1 MKESRIGNASREC
14 FARQIAGARGGHVAE
29 ILVAVEDL
37 IFLSKIRETARLV
50 GVAVE
55 PVDLRGLERRVAQS
69 PPRAVILDL
78 NHRSGSAVDALRALK
93 LNPATSGVPVV
104 AFLSHVQT
112 DLAAA
117 ARAAGCD
124 VLLARSAF
132 TRDLP
137 QLLAKYAGAEAR
149 NL

>member
-1 MKESRIGNASREC
+1 MAT
-14 FARQIAGARGGHVAE
+14 VAE
-29 ILVAVEDL
+29 ILVVVEDL
-37 IFLSKIRETARLV
+37 IFLSKISGTARLV

-55 PVDLRGLERRVAQS
+55 PVDLRSLEQRVTEN

-78 NHRSGSAVDALRALK
+78 NHRSGSAVDALRAMK
-93 LNPATSGVPVV
+93 SNPATSGVPVV

>member
-1 MKESRIGNASREC
+1 MAT
-14 FARQIAGARGGHVAE
+14 VAE
-29 ILVAVEDL
+29 ILVVVEDL
-37 IFLSKIRETARLV
+37 IFLSKITGTARLV

-55 PVDLRGLERRVAQS
+55 SVDLRSLEQRVAES

-78 NHRSGSAVDALRALK
+78 NHRSASAVDVLRAMK
-93 LNPATSGVPVV
+93 SKPATSCVPVI

-137 QLLAKYAGAEAR
+137 HLLEKYGGAEAR